1 MSNEPAH
8 VIAEAVA
15 EVQATLFDHYQR
27 GKGTSAQVLAKINV
41 IMSERTLIRAMYDAG
56 YIPAMIQPAPPSLY
70 RRDLNDGRRRT
81 GAI

>member
-15 EVQATLFDHYQR
+15 EVQAALFDHYHR
-27 GKGTSAQVLAKINV
+27 GKDTSAQVLAKVNV

-56 YIPAMIQPAPPSLY
+56 YIPAHSPTDSDFTLPAGLE
-70 RRDLNDGRRRT
+70 
-81 GAI
+81 

>member
-27 GKGTSAQVLAKINV
+27 SKGTSAQVLAKINV
-41 IMSERTLIRAMYDAG
+41 VMSERTLIRAMYGAG
-56 YIPAMIQPAPPSLY
+56 YIPAHDPTGSAFTLPAGLE
-70 RRDLNDGRRRT
+70 
-81 GAI
+81 

>member
-56 YIPAMIQPAPPSLY
+56 YIPPHDPTGSAFTLPAGLE
-70 RRDLNDGRRRT
+70 
-81 GAI
+81 

>member
-1 MSNEPAH
+1 MANEPAH

-15 EVQATLFDHYQR
+15 EVQTALFDHYQR

-56 YIPAMIQPAPPSLY
+56 YIPAQNPTDSIFTLPAGLE
-70 RRDLNDGRRRT
+70 
-81 GAI
+81 